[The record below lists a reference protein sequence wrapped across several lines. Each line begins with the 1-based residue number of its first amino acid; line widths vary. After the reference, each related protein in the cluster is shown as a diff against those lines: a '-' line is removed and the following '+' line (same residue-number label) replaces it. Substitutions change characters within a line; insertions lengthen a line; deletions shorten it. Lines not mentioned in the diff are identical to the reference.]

1 MMAETT
7 DNPEVGALAAVGSTT
22 DHLLRQRALMLYRG
36 FWSAAWGTGVA
47 SVAFV
52 FVLWPHFSREALLAW
67 LALQLAVLVARVMQA
82 RRFPRLLETRQDRRE
97 IDGWVRDFSLGLIVA
112 GGLWGIAALLFL
124 TPGNI
129 AVTMFVLLF
138 LSGVAATA
146 SILHTTLP
154 ASVAPFLALVLIPV
168 AARMLVF
175 EQVGPYI
182 SVAVIG
188 YLMLLWGAARRGHRV
203 LWHSIAIGLE
213 NERLQNV
220 VMAEKLA
227 AEQSRRIAAQE
238 YQELFVHM
246 PDGLTLID
254 IDEDGVFRLAGAN
267 PAMAAAV
274 GIGIDSA
281 LGKPVGEL
289 VNASTAA
296 RAAENYR
303 RCIEAGEPTRYET
316 MFEGN
321 GLPTRHFEAVQ
332 VPMRNAE
339 GRIHRLIGIYRD
351 ITERKRLEEAL
362 ALREREF
369 RTVVENSPEIIVRY
383 GRDLT
388 RIFSNP
394 AFDRLVG
401 VVPGEVR
408 GKDLEYCWRAQNM
421 SAEDFAKL
429 LRRVFEQAATE
440 QCLLEVLDENGV
452 LTSQIFRLVPEFGLD
467 GKVESV
473 LGFGHDV
480 SVLRRQEEMEKARVR
495 ILERLSQGAMLD
507 EVLNLVAEY
516 LEQANPEFL
525 SSIML
530 LDETGERLR
539 IVAAPNLPEKYA
551 KGIDGAR
558 IGMGVGSCGT
568 AAWTGDEV
576 FVDDIATHPY
586 WAKYRDLPLEAG
598 LRACWSFPITERG
611 GRVLGVFGIY
621 QRKTGLPNAG
631 QMESIRQAHHLA
643 VVAIERNRI
652 EEKLRIQAS
661 IDALTGLPNRSH
673 FNQRLRE
680 ELMRSGRSGIG
691 GALLFIDLDRFKEV
705 NDSLGHEYGDDL
717 LIEAARRIR
726 DEVRATDLV
735 ARLGGDEFVI
745 ILPEVGSDASQIG
758 RIAQAIVDA
767 LEVPFDLDG
776 HQAFVSA
783 SIGIAC
789 FPVDASQADTL
800 LSCADQAMY
809 AAKEMGR
816 NGFCFFT
823 PSMQQSAELRLKLSR
838 DLRGALAGDQLAMY
852 FQPIV
857 DAVSGRLVKAEG
869 LLRWKHPEK
878 GMVPPDL
885 FIPIAEEAGLIG
897 GIGDWIFQQA
907 ALTARAWRDKLP
919 DGHGPCQIS
928 VNMSPRQF
936 VKEGGESGWL
946 EYLAAIE
953 LAPHHIGVEI
963 TEGLLLDDRMHVAER
978 LEGFRAAGIEI
989 ALDDFGT
996 GYSAMAYLKKYPIDY
1011 LKIDR
1016 SFVRDLVTDQGD
1028 AAIAEATIVMAHKLG
1043 LRTVAEGVETAEQ
1056 REMLLRFGCD
1066 MLQGYYY
1073 AKPMPREEFLAFVER
1088 SLAGE

>member
-1 MMAETT
+1 
-7 DNPEVGALAAVGSTT
+7 
-22 DHLLRQRALMLYRG
+22 MLYRG
-36 FWSAAWGTGVA
+36 FWVAAWGTSAA
-47 SVAFV
+47 SLAFV
-52 FVLWPHFSREALLAW
+52 AVLWPYFSHQVLLGW
-67 LALQLAVLVARVMQA
+67 LALKWSVMAVRVLHAKRFQKISSQEEKASPQLKSW
-82 RRFPRLLETRQDRRE
+82 
-97 IDGWVRDFSLGLIVA
+97 INGFSLGLVTT
-112 GGLWGIAALLFL
+112 GGVWGIAAALFL
-124 TPGNI
+124 SPENI
-129 AVTMFVLLF
+129 YVALFVLLF

-146 SILHTTLP
+146 GMLHTSVP
-154 ASVAPFLALVLIPV
+154 AAIIPFLALVLIPV
-168 AARMLVF
+168 AIRMSSF
-175 EQVGPYI
+175 EQTGI
-182 SVAVIG
+182 FIALAVLG
-188 YLMLLWGAARRGHRV
+188 YWLLLWAAAKRSHRV
-203 LWHSIAIGLE
+203 LWQSIAVSVE
-213 NERLQNV
+213 NERLQNA

-227 AEQSRRIAAQE
+227 MEQSRRIAAQE
-238 YQELFVHM
+238 YEELFLHM
-246 PDGLTLID
+246 PDGLALVDVTD
-254 IDEDGVFRLAGAN
+254 DGGFRLVSGN
-267 PAMAAAV
+267 PAMERM
-274 GIGIDSA
+274 IGLNA
-281 LGKPVGEL
+281 EVARGKRVDEL
-289 VNASTAA
+289 VSASSAA
-296 RAAENYR
+296 RAQENYR
-303 RCIEAGEPTRYET
+303 RCIEAGKPIRYET
-316 MFEGN
+316 VFEGE
-321 GLPTRHFEAVQ
+321 GIVRHFEAVQ
-332 VPMRNAE
+332 VPMRNEA

-351 ITERKRLEEAL
+351 ITERKQLEETL
-362 ALREREF
+362 ALREQEF
-369 RTVVENSPEIIVRY
+369 RTLVENSPEVIVRY
-383 GRDLT
+383 SRDLT

-394 AFDRLVG
+394 AFDRMVG
-401 VVPGEVR
+401 AAPGELR
-408 GKDLEYCWRAQNM
+408 GKALGHGWLAQNM
-421 SAEDFAKL
+421 SADEFSTVL
-429 LRRVFEQAATE
+429 QRVFDNATSEQF
-440 QCLLEVLDENGV
+440 QLEYLDDSGMRNS
-452 LTSQIFRLVPEFGLD
+452 LIYRLVPEFGRD
-467 GKVESV
+467 GSVVSV

-480 SVLRRQEEMEKARVR
+480 SVLRRQEELERARVH
-495 ILERLSQGAMLD
+495 ILERLSLGAPLG
-507 EVLNLVAEY
+507 EVLDLVARY
-516 LEQANPEFL
+516 LEQANRDFL

-530 LDETGERLR
+530 LDEKGERLY
-539 IVAAPNLPEKYA
+539 IAAAPNLPEKYA
-551 KGIDGAR
+551 NGINGVR
-558 IGMGVGSCGT
+558 IGHGVGSCGT
-568 AAWTGDEV
+568 AAWSGEEV

-586 WAKYRDLPLEAG
+586 WARYRDLPLEAG

-611 GRVLGVFGIY
+611 GKVLGVFGIY
-621 QRKTGLPNAG
+621 QRKPGLPNTP

-652 EEKLRIQAS
+652 EEKLRVQAS
-661 IDALTGLPNRSH
+661 IDTLTGLPNRSH

-680 ELMRSGRSGIG
+680 ELQRSARSGQG

-705 NDSLGHEYGDDL
+705 NDSLGHEYGDEL
-717 LIEAARRIR
+717 LIEAARRISKA
-726 DEVRATDLV
+726 VRATDLV

-745 ILPEVGSDASQIG
+745 ILSEIG
-758 RIAQAIVDA
+758 NDPAQSARVAQTIVHD
-767 LEVPFDLDG
+767 LEIPFDLDG

-789 FPVDASQADTL
+789 FPSDASSPDTL

-838 DLRGALAGDQLAMY
+838 DLRGALAGDQLALH

-857 DAVSGRLVKAEG
+857 DAASGRLVKAEG
-869 LLRWKHPEK
+869 LLRWQHPER
-878 GMVPPDL
+878 GLVPPNL

-919 DGHGPCQIS
+919 DGQGPCQIS

-946 EYLAAIE
+946 DYLAAIE

-1056 REMLLRFGCD
+1056 RDMLLRFGCD

-1073 AKPMPREEFLAFVER
+1073 AKPMPRDEFLAFVER